1 MKSYNID
8 LNDIHVN
15 FVVFFFISYRFISL
29 SLYFETYHFNHT
41 FTYSLTYL
49 STIITGIV
57 LYLSLLFSS
66 STNNKFPWAFLCFFQ
81 RFLVCLCAYF
91 LFYFFVICA
100 CTGSSPSSSYK
111 VTHSKNNI
119 CIINISTQAAILV
132 ESAFGKKIGMYHFLD
147 LFLN

>member
-1 MKSYNID
+1 MWLKSYNID
-8 LNDIHVN
+8 LDNIHVN
-15 FVVFFFISYRFISL
+15 CVCFFFILPIHFFISL
-29 SLYFETYHFNHT
+29 FWNISFKSYIYLFINVVINHYYWYF
-41 FTYSLTYL
+41 
-49 STIITGIV
+49 

-66 STNNKFPWAFLCFFQ
+66 STNNTFPWAFLCFFQ

-91 LFYFFVICA
+91 LFYFSFSLVICA

-132 ESAFGKKIGMYHFLD
+132 ESAFGKKKK
-147 LFLN
+147 